1 MFVPCWENSGGKKKK
16 ERKED
21 PETAL
26 SVLRGARRGG
36 GGWWGWG
43 GRRPVD
49 SVQGKGLKMLILC
62 SQTQPLKDRSLSLDS
77 SRNSSAEIKI
87 DRWPRISLSNR
98 EALKCCC
105 PFFCLKNYKPA
116 FLFFT
121 LGTTHRW
128 LRNGN
133 MTNLGLRNVG
143 TFLLLFFPL
152 WKINYLQGSSSG
164 HCQIRNFGGSSQLA
178 GFGKMNMVRSYI
190 LFFFK

>member
-1 MFVPCWENSGGKKKK
+1 MPRQLKHTSYDVHILSVVLTLLGKRIINYFLKYVCTLLRNFWGKKKR

-62 SQTQPLKDRSLSLDS
+62 PQTQPLKDRSLSLDS
-77 SRNSSAEIKI
+77 SRNSRAEIKI

-121 LGTTHRW
+121 LGTLEDSRIGGW
-128 LRNGN
+128 G
-133 MTNLGLRNVG
+133 MEI
-143 TFLLLFFPL
+143 
-152 WKINYLQGSSSG
+152 W
-164 HCQIRNFGGSSQLA
+164 QIS
-178 GFGKMNMVRSYI
+178 V
-190 LFFFK
+190 